1 MNTEIRFLQQLEDDL
16 RDAASREHAAA
27 AAHPMSAA
35 PRRLPRRGRTWSA
48 VAAAFV
54 AILVLAGSIGFLAQ
68 NGGVSP
74 RAAREPGTAVGIGSG
89 TTAPEAPGV
98 PAPAVPAIGVGQV
111 VSGAAASPAPGET
124 SFADAHTADQLGGAT
139 GAGSVKGAATDASA
153 NAPQTDL
160 SKIIRDGKI
169 GIQVADQSF
178 TENTAAITRIA
189 QRAKGTVMDVSTQN
203 ESSGTF
209 TLRIPSRNFDEVML
223 QLRALGTAEGA
234 SILYTEA
241 TGKDVTANF
250 IDLQARLSILQGT
263 KARLVDLQ
271 SKATTTSQILYLG
284 NQIDQVQ
291 LQIEQ
296 IQGQLNVIRNQVAES
311 TVTVELREEN
321 APESTSAADRPSLG
335 SAWDYA
341 VQGFMRVLGAVIVGL
356 GYVIPVA
363 VIGLAIS
370 AVVMLVRK
378 RRRGAS

>member
-1 MNTEIRFLQQLEDDL
+1 MNTEIRFLQQLEGDL

-48 VAAAFV
+48 VAAAF
-54 AILVLAGSIGFLAQ
+54 AALLVLAGSIGFLAQ
-68 NGGVSP
+68 NGGVSR
-74 RAAREPGTAVGIGSG
+74 RAASEAVSGIGASATPAPPKVDQGHTVAGEAVPGTALGPV
-89 TTAPEAPGV
+89 AN
-98 PAPAVPAIGVGQV
+98 PAIRGAD
-111 VSGAAASPAPGET
+111 VS
-124 SFADAHTADQLGGAT
+124 F
-139 GAGSVKGAATDASA
+139 GAATSGSAGGSTDSGGVAANDAAA

-169 GIQVADQSF
+169 GIQVGDQKF
-178 TENTAAITRIA
+178 TENAAAITRIA

-223 QLRALGTAEGA
+223 QLRALGAAEGA

-321 APESTSAADRPSLG
+321 APENTSAADRPSLG

-356 GYVIPVA
+356 GYLIPVA
-363 VIGLAIS
+363 VIGLAIG